1 MRIGHAS
8 GGDPTYTPGD
18 QTGREVCVREWYGG
32 RWDVCLRPKD
42 RNVAERMA
50 AFCEAA
56 CANEHVGYSQT
67 TRNML
72 RDEARKADWDGA
84 KIDTPCNCDC
94 SSFMSV
100 CAEAAGVD
108 MDGAYTYGNAPW
120 TGNMREKFTG
130 TGAFEAISPVPDTDH
145 LRRGDVLVNEQT
157 HTLMILDDG
166 PLADQDDSG
175 GEEPQDE
182 TTTITVRVLQRGD
195 TGETVRAAQAL
206 LRIRGFSCG
215 IWGADGEFGD
225 ATLASVKLFQESRY
239 LNADGIVGAETWE
252 KLIGGPAIMPEDN
265 KTDSGLLSEE

>member
-1 MRIGHAS
+1 MSRIGHAS

-42 RNVAERMA
+42 RAVAERMA
-50 AFCEAA
+50 AFCEAV
-56 CANEHVGYSQT
+56 CDNGRVGYSQT
-67 TRNML
+67 TRNTL
-72 RDEARKADWDGA
+72 RDEARKAGWDGS

-130 TGAFEAISPVPDTDH
+130 TGAFEAISPVPDVDH
-145 LRRGDVLVNEQT
+145 LRRGDVLVNEQS

-166 PLADQDDSG
+166 RFVDQDDSG
-175 GEEPQDE
+175 GEAQPE
-182 TTTITVRVLQRGD
+182 TVAVSVGVLRRGD

-206 LRIRGFSCG
+206 LILRGFSCG
-215 IWGADGEFGD
+215 RWGTDGEFGD
-225 ATLASVKLFQESRY
+225 ATLSAVKLFQASRY
-239 LNADGIVGAETWE
+239 LTADGIVGAETWIA
-252 KLIGGPAIMPEDN
+252 LIGGPAIMPEDN

>member
-32 RWDVCLRPKD
+32 RWDVCLRPTD
-42 RNVAERMA
+42 RAVAERMA
-50 AFCEAA
+50 TFCENA
-56 CANEHVGYSQT
+56 CSNSNIGYSQT
-67 TRNML
+67 TRNTL
-72 RDEARKADWDGA
+72 RDEARKAGWDGS

-108 MDGAYTYGNAPW
+108 MTGAYSWGNAPW
-120 TGNMREKFTG
+120 TGNMRDKFTG
-130 TGAFEAISPVPDTDH
+130 TGAFEAISPVPDLNH

-166 PLADQDDSG
+166 SEVEDEP
-175 GEEPQDE
+175 GETPKDE
-182 TTTITVRVLQRGD
+182 TATITVPVLRRGM
-195 TGETVRAAQAL
+195 TGEAVRAAQAL
-206 LRIRGFSCG
+206 LILRGFSCG
-215 IWGADGEFGD
+215 KWGTDGEFGA
-225 ATLASVKLFQESRY
+225 ATLSAVKLFQASRY
-239 LNADGIVGAETWE
+239 LTTDGVIGAETWAN
-252 KLIGGPAIMPEDN
+252 LIGGPAIMPEDN